1 MPEFVVVIVAAVA
14 VVIGVAI
21 GFMARTFVANGAV
34 KHAEQYGQRLVA
46 EARAKQKEIVLEGKD
61 EALQLRRA
69 AEEEAREQRATLQ
82 RSEGRLI
89 DREEA
94 IDRRSAALEQRETE
108 LAGRNT
114 ELESERSRLD
124 DLRRRQLVELER
136 VSGLTGAEAREAL
149 IGQIV
154 DEAQAEAQHRVREI
168 ERHAQEEGDDRA
180 RHILT
185 TVMQRIAADHTSEAT
200 ITVVT
205 LPNEEMKG
213 RIIGREGRNIRALEQ
228 ATGVDLIIDDTP
240 EAVVLSGFDPVRRE
254 VARMA
259 LMKLIG
265 DGRIHPGR
273 IEETVAKS
281 RAEIEVV
288 MRQAGE
294 QAAYDAGVPGLH
306 PELIKLLGRLK
317 YRTSY
322 GQNVLDHCIE
332 TSRLGGLLAAEIGA
346 NVGESKKGGLLH
358 DIGKAVDHEVE
369 GPHAAIGGDIASR
382 YGVSRVVCNAIA
394 AHHQEVEQ
402 ESVEATV
409 VQIADAISASRPGAR
424 GESLDNYVKRLDDL
438 QQIALSFPGCRALL
452 RHPGRPRDP
461 NPGAAGG
468 HRRSCLEPAGARR
481 GAQDRGAAPVP
492 RADQGH
498 RHSRDPRRRLRE
510 VSGPGGALRICVIG
524 DIIGKPGRLA
534 VMHALPDLRAELGS
548 DLVIANG
555 ENTAAGAGLTPSL
568 AEELLGGGVDVI
580 TSGNHIWDK
589 REIYDYLDT
598 DRPVLRPINYPD
610 TAPGRGWLV
619 HHTDAGDEVAVINA
633 MGRVF
638 MNQLDSPFT
647 VIDAL
652 LEEAAEP
659 LPPVRIVDF
668 HCEITSEKNAMGWYL
683 DGRVSAVV
691 GTHTHV
697 PTADGRILPAGH
709 RLSQ

>member
-14 VVIGVAI
+14 AVLGVII
-21 GFMARTFVANGAV
+21 GFVARRFVAANAI
-34 KHAEQYGQRLVA
+34 KHAEQYAQRLVV

-69 AEEEAREQRATLQ
+69 AEEEGREQRATAQ
-82 RSEGRLI
+82 RSERRIL

-94 IDRRSAALEQRETE
+94 LDRKISALEERESGFTARTAELEAERVRLAELEQRHI
-108 LAGRNT
+108 
-114 ELESERSRLD
+114 
-124 DLRRRQLVELER
+124 VELER
-136 VSGLTGAEAREAL
+136 ISGLTAAEARQGL
-149 IGQIV
+149 IAHIV

-168 ERHAQEEGDDRA
+168 ERHASEEGEERA
-180 RHILT
+180 RRILT

-200 ITVVT
+200 VTVVP

-254 VARMA
+254 VARMT
-259 LMKLIG
+259 LLKLIS

-281 RAEIEVV
+281 RQEIEVV

-332 TSRLGGLLAAEIGA
+332 TARLSGVLAAEIGA
-346 NVGESKKGGLLH
+346 NISESKKGGLLH

-369 GPHAAIGGDIASR
+369 GPHALIGGDIAKR
-382 YGVSRVVCNAIA
+382 YGVNPVVCNCIA

-438 QQIALSFPGCRALL
+438 QEIALSFPGVERCFAIQA
-452 RHPGRPRDP
+452 GR
-461 NPGAAGG
+461 
-468 HRRSCLEPAGARR
+468 EI
-481 GAQDRGAAPVP
+481 
-492 RADQGH
+492 
-498 RHSRDPRRRLRE
+498 
-510 VSGPGGALRICVIG
+510 RILVRPE
-524 DIIGKPGRLA
+524 DIDDVASSRLA
-534 VMHALPDLRAELGS
+534 RDV
-548 DLVIANG
+548 VKKI
-555 ENTAAGAGLTPSL
+555 
-568 AEELLGGGVDVI
+568 EEQLQ
-580 TSGNHIWDK
+580 
-589 REIYDYLDT
+589 
-598 DRPVLRPINYPD
+598 YP
-610 TAPGRGWLV
+610 GQIKV
-619 HHTDAGDEVAVINA
+619 
-633 MGRVF
+633 
-638 MNQLDSPFT
+638 T
-647 VIDAL
+647 VIRETRA
-652 LEEAAEP
+652 
-659 LPPVRIVDF
+659 VDY
-668 HCEITSEKNAMGWYL
+668 A
-683 DGRVSAVV
+683 R
-691 GTHTHV
+691 
-697 PTADGRILPAGH
+697 
-709 RLSQ
+709 

>member
-1 MPEFVVVIVAAVA
+1 MPDIVIMIVAAVA
-14 VVIGVAI
+14 AAVGIVV
-21 GFMARTFVANGAV
+21 GFVVRNFVAASSV
-34 KHAEQYGQRLVA
+34 KHAEQYGQRLVT

-61 EALQLRRA
+61 EVLHLRRA
-69 AEEEAREQRATLQ
+69 AEDEAREGRATIQ
-82 RSEGRLI
+82 RSERRLL

-94 IDRRSAALEQRETE
+94 LDRKTAGLEEREAELISRAGDLEAERARLGELQQR
-108 LAGRNT
+108 
-114 ELESERSRLD
+114 
-124 DLRRRQLVELER
+124 QIFELER
-136 VSGLTGAEAREAL
+136 VSGLTAAEARQSL
-149 IGQIV
+149 IAQIV

-168 ERHAQEEGDDRA
+168 EHRAVEDGEERA
-180 RHILT
+180 RRILT
-185 TVMQRIAADHTSEAT
+185 TIMQRIAADHTSEAT
-200 ITVVT
+200 ITVVS

-259 LMKLIG
+259 LMKLIS

-281 RAEIEVV
+281 RSEIEVV

-332 TSRLGGLLAAEIGA
+332 TARLAGLLAAEIGA

-382 YGVSRVVCNAIA
+382 YGVGRTVCNAIA

-438 QQIALSFPGCRALL
+438 QQIALSFPGVERCFAIQA
-452 RHPGRPRDP
+452 GR
-461 NPGAAGG
+461 
-468 HRRSCLEPAGARR
+468 EI
-481 GAQDRGAAPVP
+481 
-492 RADQGH
+492 
-498 RHSRDPRRRLRE
+498 
-510 VSGPGGALRICVIG
+510 RILVRPE
-524 DIIGKPGRLA
+524 DIDDVASSRLA
-534 VMHALPDLRAELGS
+534 RDVVRK
-548 DLVIANG
+548 I
-555 ENTAAGAGLTPSL
+555 
-568 AEELLGGGVDVI
+568 EEQLQ
-580 TSGNHIWDK
+580 
-589 REIYDYLDT
+589 
-598 DRPVLRPINYPD
+598 YP
-610 TAPGRGWLV
+610 GQIKV
-619 HHTDAGDEVAVINA
+619 
-633 MGRVF
+633 
-638 MNQLDSPFT
+638 T
-647 VIDAL
+647 VIRETRA
-652 LEEAAEP
+652 
-659 LPPVRIVDF
+659 VDY
-668 HCEITSEKNAMGWYL
+668 A
-683 DGRVSAVV
+683 R
-691 GTHTHV
+691 
-697 PTADGRILPAGH
+697 
-709 RLSQ
+709 